1 MITAFAVDK
10 SIIINNNI
18 VNFVLDWTLSSLFK
32 ILDQDADL
40 MILKLNPQK
49 FTNLADMSGIVTV
62 NIISK
67 YNISKDFT
75 NDEARGL

>member
-67 YNISKDFT
+67 YNIIKDFS

>member
-1 MITAFAVDK
+1 MITALAVDK

-18 VNFVLDWTLSSLFK
+18 VNFVLDRTLSSLFK

-67 YNISKDFT
+67 YNIS
-75 NDEARGL
+75 

>member
-1 MITAFAVDK
+1 MEK
-10 SIIINNNI
+10 SIKINNI
-18 VNFVLDWTLSSLFK
+18 KLFSDKTLSSLFK

-49 FTNLADMSGIVTV
+49 LTNLADMSGIVTV

-67 YNISKDFT
+67 YNISKDLT
-75 NDEARGL
+75 NDDDWGL

>member
-1 MITAFAVDK
+1 MITALAVDK

-18 VNFVLDWTLSSLFK
+18 VNFVLDRTLSSLFK

-75 NDEARGL
+75 NDEAWGL

>member
-1 MITAFAVDK
+1 
-10 SIIINNNI
+10 
-18 VNFVLDWTLSSLFK
+18 
-32 ILDQDADL
+32 

-49 FTNLADMSGIVTV
+49 FTNLVDMSGIVTV

-75 NDEARGL
+75 NGKAKGDRKF

>member
-1 MITAFAVDK
+1 
-10 SIIINNNI
+10 
-18 VNFVLDWTLSSLFK
+18 
-32 ILDQDADL
+32 

-75 NDEARGL
+75 NGKAKGDRKF

>member
-1 MITAFAVDK
+1 MDK

-18 VNFVLDWTLSSLFK
+18 VKFVLDRTLSSLFK

-62 NIISK
+62 DIISK

-75 NDEARGL
+75 NNEARGL